1 MSLENVVKQNL
12 LESPSKRW
20 LNFVRESKKK
30 IHMFIQKMKQEM
42 YKKPTY
48 MTTEAHILITMGK
61 KGLGTILY
69 GF

>member
-30 IHMFIQKMKQEM
+30 DSHVYSKNETGNAQKANL
-42 YKKPTY
+42 YDYRGTNPN
-48 MTTEAHILITMGK
+48 HHGK
-61 KGLGTILY
+61 KGIKNKV
-69 GF
+69 